1 MKLNE
6 FKTQLTRLD
15 QVQFELPDKTK
26 VPPHFHITEIGL
38 IHKTY
43 IDCGGQVRNE
53 KKISM
58 QLWEAEDFDHRL
70 SPEKLLSIIG
80 VSEKHLDLEDC
91 EIEVEYQTT
100 TINKFHLN
108 YQNGIFLLE
117 NTYTDCLAKDKC
129 GIPPE
134 KIKKPL
140 SSLSKTCTP
149 GGGCC

>member
-1 MKLNE
+1 MKLKE
-6 FKTQLTRLD
+6 FKTQLTKLN
-15 QVQFELPDKTK
+15 QIQFVLPDKTK
-26 VPPHFHITEIGL
+26 IPPHFHITEIG
-38 IHKTY
+38 IIDKTF
-43 IDCGGQVRNE
+43 IDCGGQVRSE

-58 QLWEAEDFDHRL
+58 QLWEAEDYEHRL
-70 SPEKLLSIIG
+70 SPEKLLSIIK
-80 VSEKHLDLEDC
+80 VSEKYLNLEDY
-91 EIEVEYQTT
+91 EIEVEYQNS

-108 YQNGIFLLE
+108 YHDGLFLLE

-129 GIPPE
+129 GIPVE